1 MGYFRYKLTY
11 MVSTDRNIKNSYGYN
26 IFYFPV
32 YITLCCVE
40 TNIRFGYFV
49 PNFLYIAFGPGV
61 WYFRPGRTPSYKILR
76 TNKKH
81 SQISVLSFKLVHQYV
96 YVYFLLMYSP
106 VLYNRP
112 IWPTHVTTSICRVT
126 VCGSWHCWQCPKCIL
141 NKIRCYCVWVLNQT
155 WKRSRCVNNRTRKSN
170 CVTICWFDHKI

>member
-1 MGYFRYKLTY
+1 M
-11 MVSTDRNIKNSYGYN
+11 YGYN

-32 YITLCCVE
+32 YNALLCK
-40 TNIRFGYFV
+40 TNIGFGYFV
-49 PNFLYIAFGPGV
+49 PYFLYSIWTCSLIFPS
-61 WYFRPGRTPSYKILR
+61 PRTPSYKILR

-81 SQISVLSFKLVHQYV
+81 SQISASVFKLVHQYV

-112 IWPTHVTTSICRVT
+112 TIWPTHVTICRVT

-141 NKIRCYCVWVLNQT
+141 DTIRYYCV
-155 WKRSRCVNNRTRKSN
+155 
-170 CVTICWFDHKI
+170 